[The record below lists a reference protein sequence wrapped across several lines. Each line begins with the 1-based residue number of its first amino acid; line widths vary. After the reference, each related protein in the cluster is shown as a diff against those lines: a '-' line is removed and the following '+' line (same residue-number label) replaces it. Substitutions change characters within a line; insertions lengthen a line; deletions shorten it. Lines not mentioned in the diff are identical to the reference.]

1 VKTLLVVSGG
11 GEAVDIARRA
21 KELGCYVV
29 VSDRDL
35 NAPAFAFSDSCLI
48 ADASAADETAAAA
61 ERFSRKIRKIQG
73 VIAGSDDATTTASV
87 AARLGLLGIT
97 SDLASALGDRL
108 ATKQRLLAAG
118 IPIPWFSPVATVPAL
133 QRIAIERGPK
143 LVIEAVESTVPAVR
157 CIVGAQEMEDAF
169 VWARQHSPAQ
179 RVMVEEHLEG
189 PRVFAESLV
198 IGGRCF
204 TPIVADRTGYD
215 DGFAGNGY
223 DLPTSLPWGSEANV
237 KRAIAQAAAALGLS
251 NGAFGCEI
259 VMRGEEPCVTGV
271 TAGLSGVFATRL
283 IPLCTGVDFLGAAI
297 QATLGDAT
305 PAGDLEPKKN
315 VPVVLRC
322 AALGSDPT
330 GPGLAEARKLD
341 GIEQISVTP
350 ARDQSVQLAGARQP
364 GAVAMVVATG
374 PSREAASGNAD
385 RALSSLHRRNDERTR
400 TTAGHAF

>member
-61 ERFSRKIRKIQG
+61 ERFSRKIRKIEG

-204 TPIVADRTGYD
+204 TPVVADRTGYD
-215 DGFAGNGY
+215 DGFANGY
-223 DLPTSLPWGSEANV
+223 DLSTALPPESEANV
-237 KRAIAQAAAALGLS
+237 KRAVAQAAAALGLS

-259 VMRGEEPCVTGV
+259 VMRGEEPHVTGV

-283 IPLCTGVDFLGAAI
+283 IPLCTGVDFLAAAV
-297 QATLGDAT
+297 QVALGDAV

-322 AALGSDPT
+322 AALASDPT
-330 GPGLAEARKLD
+330 GPELAEARKLD
-341 GIEQISVTP
+341 GIEEISVTP
-350 ARDQSVQLAGARQP
+350 APDPSVQLAGARQP

-400 TTAGHAF
+400 TSAGHAF